1 MSRVIVFEI
10 RYVQILMDNKI
21 SVIQKNSRTCLSS
34 GHLTTCATED
44 KTVWKSK
51 EGIFFCVWDHY
62 KIFREDKFPRI
73 RQKSP
78 NLNRSKMIYLLAE
91 RSKQIRRMSWRLK
104 KLLYWW
110 KWLLSSCMQWSSKQ
124 ILKRKAFIFLK
135 QK

>member
-51 EGIFFCVWDHY
+51 EGIFFVY
-62 KIFREDKFPRI
+62 EIIIKFFGRTNFQGLG
-73 RQKSP
+73 R
-78 NLNRSKMIYLLAE
+78 NL
-91 RSKQIRRMSWRLK
+91 QI
-104 KLLYWW
+104 
-110 KWLLSSCMQWSSKQ
+110 
-124 ILKRKAFIFLK
+124 
-135 QK
+135 